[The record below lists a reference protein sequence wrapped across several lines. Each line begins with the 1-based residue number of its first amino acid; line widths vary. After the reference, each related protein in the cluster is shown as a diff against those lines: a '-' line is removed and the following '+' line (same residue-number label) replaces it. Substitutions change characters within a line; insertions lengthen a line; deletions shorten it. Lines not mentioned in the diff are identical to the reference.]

1 MRGDD
6 GNLPQYHTHTIRELT
21 HSLYLTIND
30 LTSAIDERATAA
42 KTEASAKIHGYF
54 NSGSSTERG
63 REMDG
68 KQASITATI
77 SVIELDAQIAAL
89 TEEKYLIL
97 KMIELRLAG
106 VL

>member
-1 MRGDD
+1 MRGND
-6 GNLPQYHTHTIRELT
+6 GAIPLYHTHDLPQLS
-21 HSLYLTIND
+21 HALYLTVND
-30 LTSAIDERATAA
+30 LINALDERAVAG
-42 KTEASAKIHGYF
+42 KTEASAKVAGYF

-77 SVIELDAQIAAL
+77 SGIELDAQIAAL

-97 KMIELRLAG
+97 KMIELRLTG